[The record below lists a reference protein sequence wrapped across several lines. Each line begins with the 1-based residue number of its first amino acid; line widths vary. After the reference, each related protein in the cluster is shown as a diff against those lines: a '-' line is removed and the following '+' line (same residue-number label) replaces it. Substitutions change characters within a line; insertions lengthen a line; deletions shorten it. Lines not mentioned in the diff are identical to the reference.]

1 MISSHLRVGIFV
13 TAGIALFIAIT
24 IWLSGRQGGEATT
37 HYSMYFYSDVS
48 GLMLG
53 GPVFYLGVEVGNVT
67 RMDIIPG
74 DPMSIRID
82 IEVKESTP
90 VDTGTS
96 ASLAYQ
102 GITGVAVINLF
113 GDPGM
118 NLPLK
123 IPPGEEYPVIE
134 VRDSGLVAV
143 LSDAPQV
150 MDKVNALLDEAGKLL
165 GPDNQESIAST
176 LDNVKSL
183 TGALR
188 DKEQAFAQLPEDLTA
203 TLKDIQQTLADLK
216 AVAADVRPGL
226 VDTMQNVE
234 DVSEKLSSLV
244 TRRDTWADA
253 NSSGMNDFLNNGLG
267 QVPDLVS
274 DARDALRELEKLMQD
289 LRQDP
294 SSLVYKSSDDAV
306 EVYQ

>member
-244 TRRDTWADA
+244 TRLDTWADA

-306 EVYQ
+306 EVDQ

>member
-1 MISSHLRVGIFV
+1 VISSHLKVGIFV
-13 TAGIALFIAIT
+13 STGIALFIVIT
-24 IWLSGRQGGEATT
+24 IWLSGRQSGEPTLN
-37 HYSMYFYSDVS
+37 YSMYFYSDVS

-67 RMDIIPG
+67 RMEIIPG

-82 IEVKESTP
+82 IEVQESTP

-96 ASLAYQ
+96 ASLAFK

-123 IPPGEEYPVIE
+123 APPGQDYPVIE
-134 VRDSGLVAV
+134 VRDMGLAAV
-143 LSDAPQV
+143 LSGAPQL
-150 MDKVNALLDEAGKLL
+150 MEKANILLDKAGSLL
-165 GPDNQESIAST
+165 GTENQDSISST
-176 LDNVKSL
+176 LANVESL

-203 TLKDIQQTLADLK
+203 TLKDIQLTLAELK
-216 AVAADVRPGL
+216 EVAADVRPSL

-234 DVSEKLSSLV
+234 DVSERLSSLV
-244 TRRDTWADA
+244 TRLDAWADE
-253 NSSGMNDFLNNGLG
+253 NSSGVNDFLNNGLG

-274 DARDALRELEKLMQD
+274 DTRDALREMEKLLKE
-289 LRQDP
+289 LREDP

-306 EVYQ
+306 EVEQ